1 MASEISRSGQF
12 SANLDAE
19 SLGAA
24 VRRSRK
30 SHGLTQSQLAGLA
43 GTGLRF
49 VSELERGKA
58 NVALNKVLAV
68 LAVLGL
74 RLRAVEVDSWTIACE
89 SNCLVGKQE
98 NSPSPG
104 LCTVPRIGH
113 LPTLTTI

>member
-1 MASEISRSGQF
+1 MVRRPPISTLTDTRFPYTPLFLSVPIGKITSDIRQMASEISRSGQF

-74 RLRAVEVDSWTIACE
+74 RLRAVEVDS
-89 SNCLVGKQE
+89 
-98 NSPSPG
+98 
-104 LCTVPRIGH
+104 
-113 LPTLTTI
+113 